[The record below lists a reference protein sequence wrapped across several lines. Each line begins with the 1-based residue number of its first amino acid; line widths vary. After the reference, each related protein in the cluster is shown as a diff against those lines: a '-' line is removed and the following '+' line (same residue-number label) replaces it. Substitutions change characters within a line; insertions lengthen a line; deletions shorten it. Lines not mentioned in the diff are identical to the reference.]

1 MRIENKN
8 IGYRWNVQLK
18 NKGIREN
25 RAINKGKEILGTDKR
40 NRTQTLIIDCA
51 KAVI

>member
-18 NKGIREN
+18 NKGIRED
-25 RAINKGKEILGTDKR
+25 RAVNKGKEILGRDKR
-40 NRTQTLIIDCA
+40 NRTWILIIDCA